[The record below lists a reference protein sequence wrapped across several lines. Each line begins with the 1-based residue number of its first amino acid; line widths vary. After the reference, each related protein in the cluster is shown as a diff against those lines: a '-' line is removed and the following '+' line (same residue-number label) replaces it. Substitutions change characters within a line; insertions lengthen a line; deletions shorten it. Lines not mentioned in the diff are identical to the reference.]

1 MPEFSVQRKVAKHP
15 ASTQPL
21 AIRASVPNV
30 LRSPGESL
38 DSRTRAAME
47 SSFGHDFS
55 RVRIHSDD
63 NAARSARSIDALA
76 YTVGRHVVFG
86 DGQYAP
92 GTVTGKRLLAHE
104 LAHVVQQHQP
114 AGPAGDNGP
123 ETGGGRDALEQE
135 AGAAASLI
143 SAGKPAH
150 LVAGGSGP
158 LLQRRRAGADN
169 KSTPPER
176 QLIPSWTPA
185 QLGYIQAQLKRLGLY
200 RGRVDRR
207 FGQDTEAGLV
217 EAFASDDWRKL
228 NPAEIIRRLR
238 AALPSAGKPGE
249 HNLRYGELFKDG
261 LLDITLGIGYDE
273 SGWGKTVYDE
283 IRKELPKEGFEENAT
298 KAKEIYRRTGHM
310 AGPSV
315 YGMYFVW
322 KNELTYSPPAATERK
337 IAVVVRLVSNPD
349 ERHGAETAA
358 AFEEGMKQ
366 SDVAFYAGHGRFG
379 SGPDFDRAL
388 KVTFFNPDGTT
399 RIEIDDYEK
408 VEGELINE
416 VKSRDVA
423 VLWRRFQWMIA
434 HNMVKVE
441 GENRGNIY
449 LNPTD
454 RHPGEFAARL
464 MYWNLNRRGA
474 STLSPATGRK
484 GELARPAS
492 ERSYRLWVFNGCRT
506 HDYEQS
512 IRSTPGADP
521 KSTDIIATRRTI
533 YWSNYV
539 RTIIAFM
546 QGILAHQ
553 SAEQIIKEMD
563 ATQLTDRPKG
573 KAGVADVPLGLEDNP
588 VFR

>member
-1 MPEFSVQRKVAKHP
+1 MPEFAVERMVAKRP

-21 AIRASVPNV
+21 AIRASVPDV

-47 SSFGHDFS
+47 SSFGHDFTG
-55 RVRIHSDD
+55 VRIHSDD
-63 NAARSARSIDALA
+63 NAARSAQSIDARA

-92 GTVTGKRLLAHE
+92 GTVIGKRLLAHE
-104 LAHVVQQHQP
+104 LAHVVQQHRQ
-114 AGPAGDNGP
+114 AGPAADIGP
-123 ETGGGRDALEQE
+123 EPDDGRNAFEQE
-135 AGAAASLI
+135 AGAAASGI
-143 SAGKPAH
+143 SAGKPVH
-150 LVAGGSGP
+150 VVAGVSGP
-158 LLQRRRAGADN
+158 LLQRQRADTDK
-169 KSTPPER
+169 KSTPLQKR
-176 QLIPSWTPA
+176 LLPSWTPA

-217 EAFASDDWRKL
+217 EAFASDDWRNL
-228 NPAEIIRRLR
+228 DPAEIMRRLR
-238 AALPSAGKPGE
+238 AAAPSAGKPGE

-261 LLDITLGIGYDE
+261 LLDITMGIGYDE
-273 SGWGKTVYDE
+273 IGLGKQVYDE

-298 KAKEIYRRTGHM
+298 KAKEIYRRSGHA

-322 KNELTYSPPAATERK
+322 KNELTYKPPAAAERK

-349 ERHGAETAA
+349 ESHGAEAAA
-358 AFEEGMKQ
+358 AFEEGMKH

-388 KVTFFNPDGTT
+388 KVTFLKPDGTT
-399 RIEIDDYEK
+399 KEIDDYEQ

-416 VKSRDVA
+416 VKSHDVD

-434 HNMVKVE
+434 HNMIKVE

-454 RHPGEFAARL
+454 RHTGEFAARL
-464 MYWNLNRRGA
+464 MYWNLNRRGPQ
-474 STLSPATGRK
+474 TVPHATGRR

-506 HDYEQS
+506 QDYEQS
-512 IRSTPGADP
+512 IRSTPGADQ

-533 YWSNYV
+533 YWSNYAK
-539 RTIIAFM
+539 TIIAFM

-553 SAEQIIKEMD
+553 SAEQIVKEMD

>member
-1 MPEFSVQRKVAKHP
+1 MPEFAVERMVAKRP

-21 AIRASVPNV
+21 AVPASVPDV

-55 RVRIHSDD
+55 GVRIHSDD
-63 NAARSARSIDALA
+63 NAARSAQSIDAGA

-114 AGPAGDNGP
+114 AGPAADSGL
-123 ETGGGRDALEQE
+123 ETDGGRDAFEHV
-135 AGAAASLI
+135 AGAAASGI
-143 SAGKPAH
+143 SAGKPVH
-150 LVAGGSGP
+150 VEAGVSGP
-158 LLQRRRAGADN
+158 LLQRQRADAD
-169 KSTPPER
+169 KKVTPLQKR
-176 QLIPSWTPA
+176 LLPSWTPA

-228 NPAEIIRRLR
+228 DPAEIMRRLR
-238 AALPSAGKPGE
+238 AAAPPAGKPGE

-261 LLDITLGIGYDE
+261 LLDITMGIGYDE
-273 SGWGKTVYDE
+273 GGWGKRVYDE
-283 IRKELPKEGFEENAT
+283 IRKELPKEGFEENET
-298 KAKEIYRRTGHM
+298 KAKELYRRSGHV

-322 KNELTYSPPAATERK
+322 KNELTYNPPAATERK

-349 ERHGAETAA
+349 ERHGADAA
-358 AFEEGMKQ
+358 TAFEEGMKH

-388 KVTFFNPDGTT
+388 KVTFLKPDGTT
-399 RIEIDDYEK
+399 KEIDDYEQ

-416 VKSRDVA
+416 VKSRDID
-423 VLWRRFQWMIA
+423 VLWQRFQWMIA
-434 HNMVKVE
+434 HKMIKVE

-454 RHPGEFAARL
+454 RHTGEFAAKL
-464 MYWNLNRRGA
+464 MYWNLNRRGPQ
-474 STLSPATGRK
+474 TVPPATGRK
-484 GELARPAS
+484 RELARPAS

-506 HDYEQS
+506 QDYEQS
-512 IRSTPGADP
+512 IRSTPGAGP
-521 KSTDIIATRRTI
+521 KSTDIIATQRTI

-539 RTIIAFM
+539 KTIIAFM

-553 SAEQIIKEMD
+553 SAEQIVKEMD
-563 ATQLTDRPKG
+563 ATQLTGRPKG